1 MYMHHTFRILDE
13 ESFTT
18 CQFCAEIYPLAK
30 ANKMKCLASH
40 DFFVDNSEQSI
51 QMHVADRQLD
61 LKRFCEQYLKD
72 ELSLTWRVIFAKILS
87 RSILLPRCTIC
98 LEKPTVAF
106 L

>member
-1 MYMHHTFRILDE
+1 MREEQIPVMQLEQRIFAKLVDAIKIDKLLEFESNLCLQRQKSINPDMMERMYMYHAFRILDE

-51 QMHVADRQLD
+51 
-61 LKRFCEQYLKD
+61 
-72 ELSLTWRVIFAKILS
+72 
-87 RSILLPRCTIC
+87 
-98 LEKPTVAF
+98 
-106 L
+106 